1 MNEVELLNIEFYQEP
16 SGEVI
21 VRRERGDRFILNQS
35 QRDFIVPM
43 KVLLQ
48 SDYAA
53 AYKGCEDMNSKS
65 RINKTFFDFLNVRQ
79 FLKCNF
85 NQYDN
90 VFDIDAS
97 GNFHFEYINCPLRGT
112 CKYENIICN
121 PKFTNRLTD
130 SDITIIRMIVNQKM
144 TADQIALALC
154 RSINTINTRRKIIL
168 KKTGCKNIAQL
179 VAYCY
184 EHKII

>member
-1 MNEVELLNIEFYQEP
+1 MHEFELINIEFYQEP
-16 SGEVI
+16 SGEI
-21 VRRERGDRFILNQS
+21 IIRQNDGKIFILEES
-35 QRDFIVPM
+35 RRDIIVPM
-43 KVLLQ
+43 KMILQ
-48 SDYAA
+48 SDYAI
-53 AYKGCEDMNSKS
+53 AYKACEDMNTKS
-65 RINKTFFDFLNVRQ
+65 RQNRIHFDFLCVRQ

-97 GNFHFEYINCPLRGT
+97 GAFHFEFINCPFRGI
-112 CKYENIICN
+112 CKYNNIICN
-121 PKFTNRLTD
+121 PRFTNKLTD
-130 SDITIIRMIVNQKM
+130 SDIVIIRMIVNQKM

-154 RSINTINTRRKIIL
+154 RSVNTINNRRKTIL

-179 VAYCY
+179 VAYCF